1 MAAAQQDL
9 RPPQFLIDSFANEAI
24 QESDARLKSI
34 STGST
39 LEQQSQYPVVVKIA
53 AEIFNSETIDWNY
66 ELAAYLSR
74 KSSGVGDVLRHV
86 QNMRNQIS
94 NGEPVN
100 CPLIAYYGTRRQ
112 WDKPDKQQAQQIQP
126 LKFIPQMNGYVN
138 SLAAVSFSL
147 NLMRHWFSRM
157 LLISRKKTVP
167 EFEAV
172 RRAIADCYKNIDE
185 RSNLEKIQ
193 VDYDAETEDI
203 EIQSYF
209 RDGSI
214 EFLPLH
220 YLSDGAKSI
229 LATVAD
235 IAYRMAT
242 LNPHLREAV
251 TTETA
256 GVVLIDELDM
266 HLHPSWQRKI
276 IDSLRRTFPRLQFVF
291 QCPEGKYSYS

>member
-1 MAAAQQDL
+1 
-9 RPPQFLIDSFANEAI
+9 
-24 QESDARLKSI
+24 
-34 STGST
+34 
-39 LEQQSQYPVVVKIA
+39 
-53 AEIFNSETIDWNY
+53 
-66 ELAAYLSR
+66 
-74 KSSGVGDVLRHV
+74 
-86 QNMRNQIS
+86 
-94 NGEPVN
+94 
-100 CPLIAYYGTRRQ
+100 
-112 WDKPDKQQAQQIQP
+112 
-126 LKFIPQMNGYVN
+126 MNGYVN
-138 SLAAVSFSL
+138 SLAAVSFKL

-291 QCPEGKYSYS
+291 TTYSPTVLTNVPKENIRMLNDGIVITPTSNTYGHDVNSILREIMKTDVRPDAINRQFKDFSTAIANENLPLAQNILDGLRTQLGDDDSEIVSSQITLDLEKF